1 MSKISVFIVDDHQLV
16 REGFKAILADLSDSI
31 DITGEAVNGRDL
43 LRQLSSGLPPPDI
56 VLMDVN
62 MPDLNGIKTT
72 ETLNKDYPDIQVIAL
87 SMMKQ
92 SVHIRQMLKAGARGY
107 LLKDCNKQELQRAI
121 QQVHQGD
128 TYFSFEV
135 KDLVMQHLTKRSGPS
150 HENLSDRELEVLALI
165 ARDYSNREIADAL
178 FISPRTVDAH
188 KQNILRKTGVKSMA
202 GLVVFAIKHNLVD
215 FPA

>member
-16 REGFKAILADLSDSI
+16 REGFKAILADLSDTI
-31 DITGEAVNGRDL
+31 DITGEAINGRDL
-43 LRQLSSGLPPPDI
+43 LRQLSNGLPLPDI

-62 MPDLNGIKTT
+62 MPEMNGIKTM
-72 ETLNKDYPDIQVIAL
+72 EILSKDYPCIQVIAL

-92 SVHIRQMLKAGARGY
+92 SVHIKQMLKMGARGY
-107 LLKDCNKQELQRAI
+107 LLKDCNKQELLRAI
-121 QQVHQGD
+121 QTVYQGD

-135 KDLVMQHLTKRSGPS
+135 TEQVMQYLTKQSAPNP
-150 HENLSDRELEVLALI
+150 ENLTERELQVLALI
-165 ARDYSNREIADAL
+165 AKDYSNREIADAL

>member
-16 REGFKAILADLSDSI
+16 REGFKAILADLSDTI
-31 DITGEAVNGRDL
+31 DITGEAINGRDL
-43 LRQLSSGLPPPDI
+43 LRQLSNGLPLPDI
-56 VLMDVN
+56 VLMDIN
-62 MPDLNGIKTT
+62 MPEMNGIKTT
-72 ETLNKDYPDIQVIAL
+72 ETLSKDYPCIQVIAL

-92 SVHIRQMLKAGARGY
+92 SVHIKQMLKMGARGY
-107 LLKDCNKQELQRAI
+107 ILKDCNKQELLRAI
-121 QQVHQGD
+121 QTIYQGD

-135 KDLVMQHLTKRSGPS
+135 TEQVMQYLTKQPDSN
-150 HENLSDRELEVLALI
+150 HENLTNRELEVLALI
-165 ARDYSNREIADAL
+165 AKDYSNREIADAL

-202 GLVVFAIKHNLVD
+202 GLVVFAIRHNLVD

>member
-16 REGFKAILADLSDSI
+16 REGFKAILTDLSDSI

-43 LRQLSSGLPPPDI
+43 LRQLSSELPSPDI

-62 MPDLNGIKTT
+62 MPEMNGIKTM
-72 ETLNKDYPDIQVIAL
+72 EILNNDYPGIQVIAL

-92 SVHIRQMLKAGARGY
+92 NVHIKQMLKMGARGY
-107 LLKDCNKQELQRAI
+107 LLKDCNKQELLRAI
-121 QQVHQGD
+121 QTVYQGD
-128 TYFSFEV
+128 TYFSLEV
-135 KDLVMQHLTKRSGPS
+135 TEQVMQYMTKRSAPDP
-150 HENLSDRELEVLALI
+150 ENLTARELEVLALI
-165 ARDYSNREIADAL
+165 AKDYSNREIADAL